1 MGIYALNVGVATD
14 INQSLSKVKTYL
26 DNNTLLLGDSNTAL
40 SAIDRS
46 SRHSNSKETRA
57 LKDTVDQVDLTD
69 IYRTLHP
76 NATEFTFFSIAR
88 GTLSRR
94 DHILGHKSGHNRYQN
109 FGIVPCIFSAHNA
122 LKLELNHKKFARI
135 SNTCRLRT
143 ILLKG
148 ERVNQDIREELRK
161 FTETNENE
169 DTTNRSESLGY
180 SKSGPK

>member
-1 MGIYALNVGVATD
+1 MYHMDHTNV
-14 INQSLSKVKTYL
+14 
-26 DNNTLLLGDSNTAL
+26 
-40 SAIDRS
+40 
-46 SRHSNSKETRA
+46 
-57 LKDTVDQVDLTD
+57 
-69 IYRTLHP
+69 YRTLHP
-76 NATEFTFFSIAR
+76 NATEFTFFSSLWNFVELCAC

-169 DTTNRSESLGY
+169 DTTNHSESLGY